1 MFLSTPLRLALLLLA
16 WSLLSLAPQ
25 PAQAQGALQAGLSI
39 VRQRPIVLREGEE
52 PLLGLFLMHRAI
64 DLPERFRNQ
73 THTEPPLCIRRS
85 DGSVSVEYSAIKLS
99 FGFPP

>member
-1 MFLSTPLRLALLLLA
+1 
-16 WSLLSLAPQ
+16 
-25 PAQAQGALQAGLSI
+25 
-39 VRQRPIVLREGEE
+39 
-52 PLLGLFLMHRAI
+52 MHRAV